1 MTKKRIAT
9 LATCLTLV
17 GAVAVGGTLALL
29 TAGPKSI
36 TNTFA
41 TSNGYDEDG
50 EQQNFVIEEQNSV
63 QNKQNGDYE
72 IAEDAAWQSTGV
84 PYHNLIADSNIDK
97 NPRFK
102 LQASDGNANPSAS
115 WVVAKMVP
123 TQVEHLVDAGIKFD
137 TVSSEW
143 LVIKATTAEG
153 VTTYQSQGNLSVDF
167 LNNTYKTTVAGTE
180 YYFLYKEQIDVDED
194 TPDIDATT
202 ASLFTKLTVDSTFNA
217 ETFNKANNAANLK
230 IEGVAVQAMPD
241 ADVTDPETGAA
252 TITEIMTYAVPAFS
266 TVQG

>member
-29 TAGPKSI
+29 TSGPKNI

-41 TSNGYDEDG
+41 TSTGYDDEG

-63 QNKQNGDYE
+63 QNKATGDYE
-72 IAEDAAWQSTGV
+72 IAKDTAWQTTGV
-84 PYHNLIADSNIDK
+84 AYHNLIADSNVDK

-115 WVVAKMVP
+115 WVVAKMDP
-123 TQVEHLVDAGIKFD
+123 SQVEHLVTAGITFKE
-137 TVSSEW
+137 VSSNW
-143 LVIKATTAEG
+143 LVIKATNTQEG
-153 VTTYQSQGNLSVDF
+153 TTYESQGNLTKEF
-167 LNNTYKTTVAGTE
+167 LNDTYKTTVAGTE
-180 YYFLYKEQIDVDED
+180 YYFLYKEQIDVDDD

-202 ASLFTKLTVDSTFNA
+202 DSLFTELQVAATFD
-217 ETFNKANNAANLK
+217 EEDFNKANAAAQLK
-230 IEGVAVQAMPD
+230 IEGVAVQAMSD
-241 ADVTDPETGAA
+241 ANVTDPVTGAE
-252 TITEIMTYAVPAFS
+252 TITEIMTYAVPNFTTS
-266 TVQG
+266 QG